1 MVRCEAEHGPESGEG
16 QPSNPIL
23 QGSKA
28 PTDGNYRLRGQR
40 RPRHRVCFSPPT
52 LCHTFVLLQLPD
64 VAQDRLQIHV
74 EAVAVTQELE
84 EVSGAHGAPCVVD
97 ELPGGGQA
105 IWQNLKFLTL
115 WSKSTSQLLEGKS
128 LICQGPLHFLFSK
141 EKCRF
146 KNRCIKLHS
155 KFSER

>member
-1 MVRCEAEHGPESGEG
+1 MCA
-16 QPSNPIL
+16 
-23 QGSKA
+23 
-28 PTDGNYRLRGQR
+28 
-40 RPRHRVCFSPPT
+40 SPPQH
-52 LCHTFVLLQLPD
+52 CHTFVLLQLPD

-105 IWQNLKFLTL
+105 IWQDLKFLTL

-146 KNRCIKLHS
+146 KKRRIKLHS